1 MTLAFAISMYLVIW
15 WIVLFAILP
24 IGVHTQSDDGNI
36 VPGTA
41 ESAPHNPHL
50 LPKLLG
56 TTVVASV
63 VFAALYVIIVHQ
75 CDHAR
80 RHSLPA
86 ALRRRAV
93 TGDGVRT

>member
-24 IGVHTQSDDGNI
+24 IGVHAQSDDGNI

-56 TTVVASV
+56 TTVVAITRSRSTT
-63 VFAALYVIIVHQ
+63 FPS
-75 CDHAR
+75 C
-80 RHSLPA
+80 
-86 ALRRRAV
+86 RA
-93 TGDGVRT
+93 TTPCNRAGA